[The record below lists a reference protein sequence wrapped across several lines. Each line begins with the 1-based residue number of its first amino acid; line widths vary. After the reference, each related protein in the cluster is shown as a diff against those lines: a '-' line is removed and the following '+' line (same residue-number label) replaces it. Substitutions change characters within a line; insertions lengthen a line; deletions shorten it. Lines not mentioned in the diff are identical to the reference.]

1 MKRKDLKFFKLIHDF
16 VASELT
22 DAANDTNIS
31 YVMFLALEIILCFI
45 IGFSK
50 IDLNENPATFRRFS
64 FFLSIFEMRC
74 ANKRGI
80 MDVMLNRGEFYE
92 SLQNPQNTS
101 FV

>member
-1 MKRKDLKFFKLIHDF
+1 LIHDF

-22 DAANDTNIS
+22 DAANDMNIS
-31 YVMFLALEIILCFI
+31 YVVFLALEIILCFI
-45 IGFSK
+45 TAFSK
-50 IDLNENPATFRRFS
+50 IDLNENPATFCRFS
-64 FFLSIFEMRC
+64 FSIFEMRC

-80 MDVMLNRGEFYE
+80 MDVTLNRGEFYE